1 MSYLHKVFERLTKK
15 FKVFKN
21 LKISD
26 VSMFSFEFENTET
39 TENLKNPIQSQI
51 NEWDTIFI
59 EHNGS
64 FL

>member
-1 MSYLHKVFERLTKK
+1 
-15 FKVFKN
+15 
-21 LKISD
+21 
-26 VSMFSFEFENTET
+26 MFSFQFENTET
-39 TENLKNPIQSQI
+39 TENLKNLIQSQI

>member
-1 MSYLHKVFERLTKK
+1 MSYLYKVFERLTKK

-21 LKISD
+21 FQISN
-26 VSMFSFEFENTET
+26 VSRFSFQFENTET
-39 TENLKNPIQSQI
+39 TENLKNLIQSQI